1 MKKFILICIICLLS
15 IGAACAQTNTQISAD
30 SIAYQLQRKKIN
42 SMLDMRKVR
51 FGQYSQSLNEHTGIF
66 GLQTKSDIRRSN
78 DILMDIVKTDDNIYK
93 ELKIL
98 LEYRAFQQ
106 RQIQSHSKEA
116 ETINQNYVN
125 LISKLRQ
132 QNTALKAAAQ
142 SDKTMQRIYILII
155 VLMIASILFLISRK
169 SKLKV

>member
-1 MKKFILICIICLLS
+1 MMKKFLLIGVIFFLLTDLQ
-15 IGAACAQTNTQISAD
+15 AQTNAQVSAD

-106 RQIQSHSKEA
+106 RQIQNHSKEA

-132 QNTALKAAAQ
+132 QNVALKAEAQ
-142 SDKTMQRIYILII
+142 KAQNMQRIYILVI

-169 SKLKV
+169 SKVKV

>member
-1 MKKFILICIICLLS
+1 MKKFLLIGIILFLFNDLY
-15 IGAACAQTNTQISAD
+15 AQTDAQVSTD
-30 SIAYQLQRKKIN
+30 SVAYQLQRKKIN
-42 SMLDMRKVR
+42 SMLDARKVR

-66 GLQTKSDIRRSN
+66 GFQTKGDIRRSN

-132 QNTALKAAAQ
+132 QNATLKADNQRAA
-142 SDKTMQRIYILII
+142 TMQRIYILII

-169 SKLKV
+169 SKVKV

>member
-1 MKKFILICIICLLS
+1 MKKFLLIGIILFLFTNLR
-15 IGAACAQTNTQISAD
+15 AQTNAQVSAD
-30 SIAYQLQRKKIN
+30 SVAYQLQRKKIN

-51 FGQYSQSLNEHTGIF
+51 FGQYSQSLSEHTGIF
-66 GLQTKSDIRRSN
+66 GFQTKGDISRSN

-106 RQIQSHSKEA
+106 RQIQNHSKEA

-132 QNTALKAAAQ
+132 QNATLKADAQ
-142 SDKTMQRIYILII
+142 RDKTMQRIYILMI

>member
-1 MKKFILICIICLLS
+1 M
-15 IGAACAQTNTQISAD
+15 AANLQAQTNAQVSAD

-66 GLQTKSDIRRSN
+66 GFQTKGDIRRSN

-116 ETINQNYVN
+116 EAINQNYVN

-132 QNTALKAAAQ
+132 QNAALKTSVQKAH
-142 SDKTMQRIYILII
+142 TMQYIYILII
-155 VLMIASILFLISRK
+155 VFMFASILFLISRK
-169 SKLKV
+169 SKVKV

>member
-1 MKKFILICIICLLS
+1 MIGIILFLFNDLY
-15 IGAACAQTNTQISAD
+15 AQTDAQVSAD
-30 SIAYQLQRKKIN
+30 SVAYQLQRKKIN
-42 SMLDMRKVR
+42 SMLDARKVR
-51 FGQYSQSLNEHTGIF
+51 FGQYGQSLNEHTGIF
-66 GLQTKSDIRRSN
+66 GFQTKGDIRRSN

-132 QNTALKAAAQ
+132 QNATLKADNQRAA
-142 SDKTMQRIYILII
+142 TMQRIYILII

-169 SKLKV
+169 SKVKV

>member
-1 MKKFILICIICLLS
+1 MKKTILFCFIFFL
-15 IGAACAQTNTQISAD
+15 AANLYAQTDAQVSAD

-116 ETINQNYVN
+116 ETINQNYVS
-125 LISKLRQ
+125 LIGKLRQ
-132 QNTALKAAAQ
+132 QNTALKADAQ
-142 SDKTMQRIYILII
+142 KVQTIQRIYILII

-169 SKLKV
+169 SKVKV

>member
-1 MKKFILICIICLLS
+1 M
-15 IGAACAQTNTQISAD
+15 AANLQAQTNAQVSAD

-66 GLQTKSDIRRSN
+66 GFQTKGDIRRSN

-116 ETINQNYVN
+116 EAINQNYVN

-132 QNTALKAAAQ
+132 QNAALKTSVQ
-142 SDKTMQRIYILII
+142 KVHTMQYIYILII
-155 VLMIASILFLISRK
+155 VFMFASILFLISRK
-169 SKLKV
+169 SKVKV

>member
-1 MKKFILICIICLLS
+1 MMKKFLLIGIILFLFTDLE
-15 IGAACAQTNTQISAD
+15 AQTNAQVSAD

-51 FGQYSQSLNEHTGIF
+51 FGQYSQSLSEHTGIF
-66 GLQTKSDIRRSN
+66 GFQTKSDIRRSN

-106 RQIQSHSKEA
+106 RQIQNHSKEA

-132 QNTALKAAAQ
+132 QNTTLKAAAQ